1 VTGVPT
7 PQSSNALIEEPE
19 KTINCPSGTQIGCNS
34 FTELVQH
41 NDPEI
46 MNYLHPKESNAR
58 VQVCFNAE
66 GDDKFFIIKY
76 GSSSKLRKQE
86 TILVS
91 KFEAGVQHD
100 FTFANLHWISED
112 FGQITALVSD
122 ESQSGSITDSELE
135 FRRTFTNL
143 SGTKTTYALSV
154 RWSTGKYLERY
165 SWPDKKGE
173 IRLTTSAGSCIHVK

>member
-1 VTGVPT
+1 
-7 PQSSNALIEEPE
+7 
-19 KTINCPSGTQIGCNS
+19 
-34 FTELVQH
+34 
-41 NDPEI
+41 

-135 FRRTFTNL
+135 FRRTFT
-143 SGTKTTYALSV
+143 
-154 RWSTGKYLERY
+154 
-165 SWPDKKGE
+165 
-173 IRLTTSAGSCIHVK
+173 